1 MIDEEAERKRNF
13 RLKEESD
20 MRAAELLKIKQEAEI
35 IAEKSRLKQIALEEA
50 RLEAELLKQRQDQE
64 DAENERR

>member
-1 MIDEEAERKRNF
+1 
-13 RLKEESD
+13 

-50 RLEAELLKQRQDQE
+50 RLEAELLK
-64 DAENERR
+64 